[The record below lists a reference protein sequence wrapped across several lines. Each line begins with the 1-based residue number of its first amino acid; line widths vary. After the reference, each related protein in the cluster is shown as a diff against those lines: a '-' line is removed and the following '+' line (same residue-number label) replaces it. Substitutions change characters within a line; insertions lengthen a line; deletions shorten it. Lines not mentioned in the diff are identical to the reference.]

1 MNFYRDNYKIFIF
14 FLFSYLL
21 LLNFY
26 QLSVQ
31 HWSSMLDQDIIIIY
45 NSLLISSG
53 IEQENRDHP
62 AYTTFLLL
70 GGVFKFLSLF
80 FENFTIEEV
89 LSSENIDKNLQTLFV
104 IGRILN
110 GFYIFFL
117 SYILFK
123 ILNELN
129 IKKNISIIIIS
140 SIIFFQ
146 DTYEL
151 LFLIRSEALSILL
164 VLTSFYYLLKFIK
177 IKNIKYS
184 IISGFF
190 FCLSMLAK
198 IYVIFLFFTFLLS
211 LPFFTNYLNSSKKK
225 LEFKKNN
232 YYLSYIFLITFFA
245 GYLYFQF
252 VLGVTFLKEL
262 NDPRYYITHNID
274 VFFLFIFVIFYSFF
288 IKYLSIKKIG
298 NHSEIVIIISSVLV
312 GFVLCILFVLFL
324 DLINLIPFNK
334 LNLLRL
340 TNPIE
345 YMTDHARI
353 FPYYKGIFT
362 TIKYILF
369 GFGGGLDI
377 NFNEF
382 KHQPLILFIDQRIFF
397 RTLQVLFFIFL
408 IYFSIKK
415 IKDNKINYL
424 SISLFIGIFF
434 QYLSI
439 NFRETHG
446 YNMYLFPLYII
457 IAAIIFNKLNKKILL
472 IFLSCISVIFISE
485 NLVLSDVHKNSFSRE
500 PRVYDIC
507 QDENIEIT
515 KWKNSENYEEKYN
528 KSSYIKLVKLP
539 KVWFTTYAKKI
550 VPTFKGEDGKLYMK
564 KSDDKFFKRYCNQIK
579 NEKSSRSHSYKL
591 KTK

>member
-1 MNFYRDNYKIFIF
+1 MNFFKDNYKIFIVSLF
-14 FLFSYLL
+14 FYLL
-21 LLNFY
+21 SFNIY
-26 QLSVQ
+26 QFSEQ
-31 HWSSMLDQDIIIIY
+31 HWSSMLDIDIVMIY

-53 IEQENRDHP
+53 IEQEFRDHP
-62 AYTTFLLL
+62 AYTTFLIL
-70 GGVFKFLSLF
+70 GGIFKFLSLF
-80 FENFTIEEV
+80 FQNFVIEEV
-89 LSSENIDKNLQTLFV
+89 LNSENIDKNLQTLFI

-164 VLTSFYYLLKFIK
+164 VLISFYYLLKFIK
-177 IKNIKYS
+177 KKNIEYP

-198 IYVIFLFFTFLLS
+198 IYVIFLFLTFLIS
-211 LPFFTNYLNSSKKK
+211 LPFFMNYLNSSKKR
-225 LEFKKNN
+225 LEYKKNY
-232 YYLSYIFLITFFA
+232 YYLGCIFLFIFFA

-274 VFFLFIFVIFYSFF
+274 VFLFSIFIIFYSLF
-288 IKYLSIKKIG
+288 IKYLSIKKIV
-298 NHSEIVIIISSVLV
+298 NYQEIVLIISSVLV
-312 GFVLCILFVLFL
+312 GFVLCVIFVLLL

-334 LNLLRL
+334 LNILRL
-340 TNPIE
+340 TNPID
-345 YMTDHARI
+345 YMSHHANI
-353 FPYYKGIFT
+353 FPWYSGIFT
-362 TIKYILF
+362 TIKYLIF

-377 NFNEF
+377 NFNELNQ
-382 KHQPLILFIDQRIFF
+382 KPLILFLDPRIFF
-397 RTLQVLFFIFL
+397 RTLQLLFFIFL

-415 IKDNKINYL
+415 IKDKNVDYL
-424 SISLFIGIFF
+424 SVSLFIGIFF
-434 QYLSI
+434 QYLSF

-446 YNMYLFPLYII
+446 YNMYLFPLYVF
-457 IAAIIFNKLNKKILL
+457 IAAIIFNKLKKKYLL
-472 IFLSCISVIFISE
+472 IFFPCLSIIFISE
-485 NLVLSDVHKNSFSRE
+485 NLVLSDIHKNSFSRE

-507 QDENIEIT
+507 QTENIETIR
-515 KWKNSENYEEKYN
+515 WKNSENYVEKYN
-528 KSSYIKLVKLP
+528 KTSYIKLVDIP
-539 KVWFTTYAKKI
+539 KIWFMNLAKKMSPSF
-550 VPTFKGEDGKLYMK
+550 VGEDGKLYPK
-564 KSDDKFFKRYCNQIK
+564 KSEDKFFKKYCNQIK
-579 NEKSSRSHSYKL
+579 NEKGLRSHSYKL

>member
-1 MNFYRDNYKIFIF
+1 MNFYKDNYKIFIV

-21 LLNFY
+21 LFNLY
-26 QLSVQ
+26 QFSEQ
-31 HWSSMLDQDIIIIY
+31 HWSSILDQDIVIIY

-53 IEQENRDHP
+53 IEQEYRDHP

-70 GGVFKFLSLF
+70 GGIFKFLSLF
-80 FENFTIEEV
+80 FENFTIKEV
-89 LSSENIDKNLQTLFV
+89 LNSENIDENLQILF
-104 IGRILN
+104 IIARILN
-110 GFYIFFL
+110 GFYIFFI

-123 ILNELN
+123 ILSEFN
-129 IKKNISIIIIS
+129 IKKNISILIIS

-164 VLTSFYYLLKFIK
+164 VLISFYYLLKFIK
-177 IKNIKYS
+177 KKNIKYS

-198 IYVIFLFFTFLLS
+198 IYVIFLYFTFLIS
-211 LPFFTNYLNSSKKK
+211 LPFFIRYFSKKK
-225 LEFKKNN
+225 LEYKKN
-232 YYLSYIFLITFFA
+232 YYNLSYIFLLTFFA

-252 VLGVTFLKEL
+252 VLGVNFLKEL

-274 VFFLFIFVIFYSFF
+274 VFLLFIFIIFYSLF
-288 IKYLSIKKIG
+288 IKYLSTKKIV
-298 NHSEIVIIISSVLV
+298 NHSEIVLIISSVLV
-312 GFVLCILFVLFL
+312 GFVLCVLFVLFL

-334 LNLLRL
+334 LNILRL

-345 YMTDHARI
+345 YMSNHARI
-353 FPYYKGIFT
+353 YPWYSGIFT

-382 KHQPLILFIDQRIFF
+382 RQKSLILFIDPRVFF

-415 IKDNKINYL
+415 IKGKNADYL
-424 SISLFIGIFF
+424 LISLFTGIFF

-446 YNMYLFPLYII
+446 YNMYLFPLYVF
-457 IAAIIFNKLNKKILL
+457 IAAIIFNKLKKKYLL
-472 IFLSCISVIFISE
+472 IFFSCLLIIFISE
-485 NLVLSDVHKNSFSRE
+485 NLVLSDIHKNSFSRE

-507 QDENIEIT
+507 QNENIETI
-515 KWKNSENYEEKYN
+515 KWKNSESYVETYN
-528 KSSYIKLVKLP
+528 KTSYIKLVRSP
-539 KVWFTTYAKKI
+539 KAWFTRYAKKI
-550 VPTFKGEDGKLYMK
+550 VPSFEGDDGKIYPK
-564 KSDDKFFKRYCNQIK
+564 KSDDKFFKKYCNQIK
-579 NEKSSRSHSYKL
+579 NEKGVRSHSYKL

>member
-1 MNFYRDNYKIFIF
+1 MNFFKDNYKIFIVS
-14 FLFSYLL
+14 LFSYLL
-21 LLNFY
+21 LLNLY
-26 QLSVQ
+26 QFSEQ
-31 HWSSMLDQDIIIIY
+31 HWSSMLDIDIIMIY

-53 IEQENRDHP
+53 IEQEFRDHP

-70 GGVFKFLSLF
+70 GGIFKFLSLF

-89 LSSENIDKNLQTLFV
+89 LNSENIDKNLQTLFI

-129 IKKNISIIIIS
+129 IKKNISIILIS
-140 SIIFFQ
+140 LIIFFQ

-164 VLTSFYYLLKFIK
+164 VLISFYYLLKFIK
-177 IKNIKYS
+177 TKNIKYS
-184 IISGFF
+184 IISGFC

-211 LPFFTNYLNSSKKK
+211 LPFFTNYLNSSKRK
-225 LEFKKNN
+225 LEYKKNY

-252 VLGVTFLKEL
+252 VLGITFLKEL

-298 NHSEIVIIISSVLV
+298 NHSEIVIIISSVLI

-353 FPYYKGIFT
+353 FPYYKGILT

-382 KHQPLILFIDQRIFF
+382 KHEPLILFLDQRIFF

-415 IKDNKINYL
+415 IKDKKIHYL

-485 NLVLSDVHKNSFSRE
+485 NLVLSDIHKNSFSRE

-507 QDENIEIT
+507 QVENIEIT

-539 KVWFTTYAKKI
+539 KVWFITYAKKI
-550 VPTFKGEDGKLYMK
+550 VPTFKGEDGKLYLK

-579 NEKSSRSHSYKL
+579 NEKVLRSHSYKL